1 VTTAQLTQGWPT
13 SAEAAARATTER
25 YGPPD
30 EASPSML
37 IWHERGPW
45 KRVVVSRAMV
55 PHRFPHSHVD
65 VVQHVVQ
72 FPVPMDRVGDL
83 ARFSGSVVYDRT
95 RGELSS
101 HCEDEE
107 GNILALNLAYD
118 VVANGLDVESARRR
132 CHEAIESRNSQDR
145 DPYLDALVF
154 EPGPDGADPDEATI
168 DDDLQDRLRQAM
180 GGADLSA

>member
-1 VTTAQLTQGWPT
+1 MKPELTEGWPT
-13 SAEAAARATTER
+13 AATAAARAADQK

-30 EASPSML
+30 EASENTL
-37 IWHERGPW
+37 IWHDRTPW

-65 VVQHVVQ
+65 VVEHVVAHR
-72 FPVPMDRVGDL
+72 VPLERIGAL
-83 ARFSGSVVYDRT
+83 AAFSGSVVYDRT

-107 GNILALNLAYD
+107 GNILALNLAHD
-118 VVANGLDVESARRR
+118 VVTRGLDVEAARRR
-132 CHEAIESRNSQDR
+132 GHTAIESRDSADR

-154 EPGPDGADPDEATI
+154 EPGGGGDPDETTI
-168 DDDLQDRLRQAM
+168 DHELQDRLRQAM
-180 GGADLSA
+180 GGAVHVT